1 MCAISRRLRR
11 ISRARFFPADDFG
24 PAVTPSSRSRW
35 ADQADTGRRVVLRV
49 NRDIYF
55 ASSPPLWLRPFSHLL
70 RRFRRTCRVCVR
82 CVAHTFAGAYTRIRR
97 VQREPTQL
105 RHNPP
110 VFALAWHGTASL
122 FGHFRPGQAP
132 PTFILITSWF
142 APGFCSPS
150 FFPSERFPTADAWE
164 PHLCPLAYSCPGPCD
179 ADLDVSFSSSVFP
192 LSSPSR
198 CRSRGNTGTML
209 YDVTLQG

>member
-1 MCAISRRLRR
+1 MV
-11 ISRARFFPADDFG
+11 AR
-24 PAVTPSSRSRW
+24 
-35 ADQADTGRRVVLRV
+35 GRPGRHLGGGGGWKEGGVRV

-55 ASSPPLWLRPFSHLL
+55 ASSPPPWLRPFSHLL
-70 RRFRRTCRVCVR
+70 RRQFQTYMLSTRAN
-82 CVAHTFAGAYTRIRR
+82 AHTYGVHIHGRQ
-97 VQREPTQL
+97 VQRQPTHRLQ

-150 FFPSERFPTADAWE
+150 FFPSERFPTANAWE
-164 PHLCPLAYSCPGPCD
+164 PHLCPLAYSCPGLATRASTSLSLSLSLLLFFYPSSLLPPASLT
-179 ADLDVSFSSSVFP
+179 ADLAEIRRP
-192 LSSPSR
+192 M
-198 CRSRGNTGTML
+198 RSRRDGARLMEIFT
-209 YDVTLQG
+209 

>member
-1 MCAISRRLRR
+1 MIYISHHPRHLGFAHFLT
-11 ISRARFFPADDFG
+11 SSVGSDVRAEYALG
-24 PAVTPSSRSRW
+24 
-35 ADQADTGRRVVLRV
+35 VLHTHPRC
-49 NRDIYF
+49 IY
-55 ASSPPLWLRPFSHLL
+55 
-70 RRFRRTCRVCVR
+70 TD
-82 CVAHTFAGAYTRIRR
+82 IRR

-179 ADLDVSFSSSVFP
+179 ADLDVSFSVSVFP
-192 LSSPSR
+192 LLSR
-198 CRSRGNTGTML
+198 LAADPAKIRRRCST
-209 YDVTLQG
+209 

>member
-1 MCAISRRLRR
+1 M
-11 ISRARFFPADDFG
+11 
-24 PAVTPSSRSRW
+24 
-35 ADQADTGRRVVLRV
+35 RV

-55 ASSPPLWLRPFSHLL
+55 ASSPPPWLRPFSHLL
-70 RRFRRTCRVCVR
+70 RRQFRRTCRVR
-82 CVAHTFAGAYTRIRR
+82 ARLHTSTVHIHGHG
-97 VQREPTQL
+97 VQREPAQL
-105 RHNPP
+105 RRHSPP

-179 ADLDVSFSSSVFP
+179 VGLDVSLPLFSP
-192 LSSPSR
+192 LR
-198 CRSRGNTGTML
+198 LVVDLAEIRRRSAL
-209 YDVTLQG
+209 DVTVQG